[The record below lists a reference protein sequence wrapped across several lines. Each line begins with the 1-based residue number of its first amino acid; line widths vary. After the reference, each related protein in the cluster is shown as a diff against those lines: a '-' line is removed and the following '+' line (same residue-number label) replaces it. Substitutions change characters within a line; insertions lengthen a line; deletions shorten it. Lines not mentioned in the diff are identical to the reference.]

1 MNGTESMLHD
11 PPPDAAAERA
21 PFVILRRTGLYVAL
35 TASAFVLALGFAWFA
50 YDRSEPLLWIPV
62 AVLGGLGLLTL
73 PGAGDVRTPL
83 FVADDHG
90 VRMRHREGW
99 IGLLWNEMAEIV
111 VEPRTGRHDPRV
123 KVVSLDGLHV
133 YSAPVG
139 FATNVSV
146 AEAEAALARRR
157 PPAAY

>member
-1 MNGTESMLHD
+1 MNGSTSMLHD
-11 PPPDAAAERA
+11 PPPDAVTERA
-21 PFVILRRTGLYVAL
+21 PFVILRRTGLYVLL
-35 TASAFVLALGFAWFA
+35 TAACLLLALGFAWFA
-50 YDRSEPLLWIPV
+50 YDRSEPLLWAPV
-62 AVLGGLGLLTL
+62 VVLGGLGLLTL
-73 PGAGDVRTPL
+73 PGAGDSRTPL

-111 VEPRTGRHDPRV
+111 VEPRAGRHDPRV
-123 KVVSLDGLHV
+123 KVVSLDGLYV

-139 FATNVSV
+139 FATNVS
-146 AEAEAALARRR
+146 ADEAEAALASRR

>member
-1 MNGTESMLHD
+1 MLHD
-11 PPPDAAAERA
+11 PPPDTSVERA

-35 TASAFVLALGFAWFA
+35 TAVAFLLALGFAWFA
-50 YDRSEPLLWIPV
+50 YDRSESLLWVPV
-62 AVLGGLGLLTL
+62 VVLGGLGLLTL
-73 PGAGDVRTPL
+73 PGVNDSRTPL

-90 VRMRHREGW
+90 VRMRHRDGW

-123 KVVSLDGLHV
+123 KVVSLDGLHI

-139 FATNVSV
+139 WATNVSV
-146 AEAEAALARRR
+146 AEAEAALASRR